1 MWAVLPIQLSIFL
14 NKRISRYRLNLLVF
28 DVEVDIKSVEKLGLK
43 VAKQVL
49 GHRNIQLAATV
60 DLLRWSVCA
69 NLFI

>member
-14 NKRISRYRLNLLVF
+14 NKRVSRYRLNLLVF

-49 GHRNIQLAATV
+49 GHRNI
-60 DLLRWSVCA
+60 
-69 NLFI
+69 